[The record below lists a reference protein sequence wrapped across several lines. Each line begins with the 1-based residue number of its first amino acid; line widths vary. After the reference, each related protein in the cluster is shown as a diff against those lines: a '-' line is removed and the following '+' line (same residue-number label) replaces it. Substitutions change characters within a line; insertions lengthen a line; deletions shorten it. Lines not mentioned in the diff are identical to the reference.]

1 MWRRARPGTTRLRL
15 STTCL
20 HRRPFAGLAP
30 ETVEVP
36 VGSNGSIK
44 LDFYCPSAPPSM
56 VPGPPTVILYVPGG
70 SARLSSEDDES
81 IIAALRAQL
90 PFPVVQVNYRLD
102 HDSRYPTPVHD
113 ILRAYDFVLTHLLP
127 RRGITR
133 AGRSEHVGRIAVC
146 GQWVGGGSLATALA
160 LTECR
165 AGQPG
170 VAAAAICN
178 PIVDWPGLQSLDHD
192 SGLMAELLQLRSR
205 LFRKPEHYFDPCA
218 SPILFFRSAGQAVP
232 PPPTEAPSND
242 LDHLAFLDREEF
254 FREQLALSALSNHN
268 AEPSTP
274 ETEVRRKASKR
285 YPSASL
291 GLRLPMF
298 HISTGAE
305 SPVKDQATELTQ
317 ALRRSHLRQL
327 AASDF
332 GKKVLLDEE
341 IHELEGEDRE
351 VELANRAAAET
362 KAQLVVHTGLGLWGA
377 TPGGRARAT
386 EAARWLRSVL
396 L

>member
-1 MWRRARPGTTRLRL
+1 MWRRAQPMKRPLTPY
-15 STTCL
+15 L

-30 ETVEVP
+30 ETIQVP
-36 VGSNGSIK
+36 VASNGSIT
-44 LDFYCPSAPPSM
+44 LDFHYPNAPPSM
-56 VPGPPTVILYVPGG
+56 IPGPPTAILYVP
-70 SARLSSEDDES
+70 SARFSSEDDAS

-113 ILRAYDFVLTHLLP
+113 ISKAYDFVLKHLLP

-146 GQWVGGGSLATALA
+146 GQWIGGGSLATALA

-170 VAAAAICN
+170 IVAAAICN
-178 PIVDWPGLQSLDHD
+178 PIVDWPGLQPKEHD
-192 SGLMAELLQLRSR
+192 SGLTAELLQLRGR
-205 LFRKPEHYFDPCA
+205 LFKKPEHYFDPFA

-232 PPPTEAPSND
+232 PPSAEAPLND
-242 LDHLAFLDREEF
+242 LEHLAFLERQEF
-254 FREQLALSALSNHN
+254 YREQLALSALSNHN
-268 AEPSTP
+268 SEPSTP
-274 ETEVRRKASKR
+274 ETEVPRKASKR
-285 YPSASL
+285 YPRASL
-291 GLRLPMF
+291 ALRLPMF

-305 SPVKDQATELTQ
+305 SPVKEQAKELTQ

-332 GKKVLLDEE
+332 GRKVLLDEE
-341 IHELEGEDRE
+341 IDELDGEDRE
-351 VELANRAAAET
+351 VELANRAAAES

-377 TPGGRARAT
+377 SPGGRARVT